1 MLKRGSG
8 VDEQEVWWL
17 IRAVFWSLL
26 LFVAGTGAPPVVV
39 HGVQHLV
46 HPPDHL
52 RQWLDDDRSSRIV
65 FIVRDL
71 SRDLIERSLAAFT
84 RLGAPA
90 LVEA

>member
-1 MLKRGSG
+1 
-8 VDEQEVWWL
+8 
-17 IRAVFWSLL
+17 
-26 LFVAGTGAPPVVV
+26 VVV

-52 RQWLDDDRSSRIV
+52 PQWPDDDRSSRIV

-71 SRDLIERSLAAFT
+71 SHDLIERSLAAFI
-84 RLGAPA
+84 RLGAPP